1 MRQVAQNV
9 RPVGVGATVIF
20 RKIHDTFLHELW
32 TLSVLKGVVFEIFFK
47 IRRESAAKTDF
58 FFGDTSLG
66 FLKKK
71 CFKKCRVLHSAAP
84 TRQTD
89 EKTRK
94 KCVFASFRKFFKN
107 RVFTSETK

>member
-32 TLSVLKGVVFEIFFK
+32 ASLGAKGVFLEVIFENFLK

-71 CFKKCRVLHSAAP
+71 CFEKCRVLHSAAP

-94 KCVFASFRKFFKN
+94 KCVFVTF
-107 RVFTSETK
+107 